1 MSNEEIKQLAKEV
14 AREALRE
21 LMFEGKDKRFHN
33 TRLLMRNYNTLKE
46 HLNNSDSVEIKFNF
60 VDECEVKVD
69 YMWLESIARSK
80 TRTAKMIE
88 YIDASVD

>member
-33 TRLLMRNYNTLKE
+33 TRLLMRNYNTLK
-46 HLNNSDSVEIKFNF
+46 
-60 VDECEVKVD
+60 
-69 YMWLESIARSK
+69 
-80 TRTAKMIE
+80 
-88 YIDASVD
+88 